1 MSPPKRYD
9 RAYFDRW
16 YRNPRSRVVTPAAIA
31 RKAHLVVSVAEYFL
45 GGPVR
50 SVLDVG
56 CGEGVWYRALKRIRP
71 AIRYWGIDPSPYVVE
86 RFGGRRN
93 IRRGSFGD
101 VAEHAEGR
109 LFDLIVCSDV
119 MQYVG
124 PAELRRGLEQI
135 AEHVGGVA
143 YLEAHTTA
151 DEMEGD
157 TREWRRR
164 TPRYYRRLFSDVGL
178 IACGPHCYFGEPL
191 QEMANA
197 LEQIEE

>member
-1 MSPPKRYD
+1 VSLPKRYD

-50 SVLDVG
+50 GVLDVG

-71 AIRYWGIDPSPYVVE
+71 AIRYLGIDPSPYVVE

-93 IRRGSFGD
+93 IRLGSFGD

-109 LFDLIVCSDV
+109 LFDLIICSDV
-119 MQYVG
+119 MQYVA

-135 AEHVGGVA
+135 AEHAGGVA

-151 DEMEGD
+151 DAMEGD
-157 TREWRRR
+157 KREWRRR
-164 TPRYYRRLFSDVGL
+164 TPRYYRQLFSDVGL
-178 IACGPHCYFGEPL
+178 VACGPYCYLAEPL

-197 LEQIEE
+197 LERLAE